1 MNSGLQFPVSIDEEE
16 SRMLSLKLAW
26 RNLIGAGLRTWL
38 NVIVLSISFVVIIW
52 HRGMLD
58 GWHQQARLDTIDWE
72 IGSGQ
77 FWHSSYD
84 PYDPFTLV
92 DSHGPLPEEMKEN
105 IDSGML
111 TPILI
116 TQATIYPQG
125 RMQSVLLKGIEP
137 DQKIL
142 KIPTEKLAVKSLEIP
157 VMIGTRM
164 AESTKLNVD
173 DLVTIRWRD
182 ANEVFD
188 AAEARIIGLFKTNVP
203 KIDNGQMWL
212 PLARLQ
218 EMMQMPGETTIAVV
232 RPGTSPNTN
241 ITGWIFHDQKS
252 LLSDID
258 QTIQQKQIGGSIIY
272 VILLLLAML
281 AIFDTQILSIFRRQ
295 KEIGTQIA
303 LGMTRGQVI
312 RLFTL
317 EGAMHSILAAGVAA
331 IYGIPLLSLQAI
343 HGITMPENTDEY
355 GMAIA
360 EKIFPVY
367 SLGLII
373 TTTLIIFIVATIV
386 SYIPARRIAQMKPTD
401 AIRGKIN

>member
-1 MNSGLQFPVSIDEEE
+1 
-16 SRMLSLKLAW
+16 MLSLKLAW

-58 GWHQQARLDTIDWE
+58 GWHEQARRDTIDWE
-72 IGSGQ
+72 IGGGQ
-77 FWHSSYD
+77 FWQKNYD

-92 DSHGPLPEEMKEN
+92 DSHESLPAEWQEQIAAN
-105 IDSGML
+105 TL

-116 TQATIYPQG
+116 SQATIYPEG
-125 RMQSVLLKGIEP
+125 RMQSVLLKGIGP
-137 DQKIL
+137 GQTIL
-142 KIPTEKLAVKSLEIP
+142 KLPTENLAEISHEIP

-164 AESTKLNVD
+164 AESTKLNIGDV
-173 DLVTIRWRD
+173 VTIRWRD
-182 ANEVFD
+182 INETFD
-188 AAEARIIGLFKTNVP
+188 AAEAKIVGLFRTNVP
-203 KIDNGQMWL
+203 KIDNGQLWL
-212 PLARLQ
+212 PLERLRQ
-218 EMMQMPGETTIAVV
+218 MMQMPGEATIVV
-232 RPGTSPNTN
+232 ASPEKVKYADL
-241 ITGWIFHDQKS
+241 TGWTFRDQKY

-258 QTIQQKQIGGSIIY
+258 QTIAQKKIGGSIIY

-281 AIFDTQILSIFRRQ
+281 AIFDTQVLSIFRRQ
-295 KEIGTQIA
+295 REIGTQMA

-312 RLFTL
+312 RLFTI

-331 IYGIPLLSLQAI
+331 VYGIPLLSLQAKY
-343 HGITMPENTDEY
+343 GIAMPENTDQY

-360 EKIFPVY
+360 ETTFPVY

-373 TTTLIIFIVATIV
+373 TTTIVIFITATIV
-386 SYIPARRIAQMKPTD
+386 SFIPARKISRMKPTD

>member
-1 MNSGLQFPVSIDEEE
+1 
-16 SRMLSLKLAW
+16 MLSLKLAW

-58 GWHQQARLDTIDWE
+58 GWHEQARRDTIDWE
-72 IGSGQ
+72 IGGGQ
-77 FWHSSYD
+77 FWQKNYD

-92 DSHGPLPEEMKEN
+92 DSHESLPAEWQEQIAAN
-105 IDSGML
+105 TL

-116 TQATIYPQG
+116 SQATIYPEG
-125 RMQSVLLKGIEP
+125 RMQSVLLKGIGP
-137 DQKIL
+137 GQTIL
-142 KIPTEKLAVKSLEIP
+142 KLPTENLAEISHEIP

-164 AESTKLNVD
+164 AESAKLNIGDV
-173 DLVTIRWRD
+173 VTIRWRD
-182 ANEVFD
+182 INETFD
-188 AAEARIIGLFKTNVP
+188 AAEAKIVGLFRTNVP
-203 KIDNGQMWL
+203 KIDNGQLWL
-212 PLARLQ
+212 PLERLRQ
-218 EMMQMPGETTIAVV
+218 MMQMPGEATIVV
-232 RPGTSPNTN
+232 ASPEKVKYADL
-241 ITGWIFHDQKS
+241 TGWTFRDQKY

-258 QTIQQKQIGGSIIY
+258 QTIAQKKIGGSIIY

-281 AIFDTQILSIFRRQ
+281 AIFDTQVLSIFRRQ
-295 KEIGTQIA
+295 REIGTQMA

-331 IYGIPLLSLQAI
+331 VYGIPLLSLQAKY
-343 HGITMPENTDEY
+343 GIAMPENTDQY

-360 EKIFPVY
+360 ETTFPVY

-373 TTTLIIFIVATIV
+373 TTTIVIFITATIV
-386 SYIPARRIAQMKPTD
+386 SFIPARKISRMKPTD